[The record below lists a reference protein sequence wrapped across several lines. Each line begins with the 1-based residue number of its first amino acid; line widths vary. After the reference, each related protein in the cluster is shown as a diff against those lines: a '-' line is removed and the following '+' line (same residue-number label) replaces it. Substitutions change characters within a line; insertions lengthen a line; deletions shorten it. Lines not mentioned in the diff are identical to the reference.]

1 MSGNQDSRRSTP
13 APAGDSGSDVRG
25 GASGAKGSTAP
36 RTKSTAIERPP
47 SGAADAP
54 PLFVDQPFPPYRF
67 VPGVTP
73 HPFAH
78 AEGWGFGKERPPP
91 PLLAP
96 ERWAENTPYLRGCD
110 FFNRGWWWEAHEA
123 WEDLW
128 HVVEGHHPRQWQL
141 LKGLIQLAAC
151 ALQRERGID
160 GGAERLLLTALA
172 CLERVASGE
181 LPDFVDNDPASA
193 GEGSPAGAIP
203 SVETPPSA
211 NSPPPQTAYYCGLD
225 LTALADEARA
235 RLSQPCPRVDGF
247 YLRPAPLGAGST
259 NARST
264 PEDS

>member
-1 MSGNQDSRRSTP
+1 VSGERESGRDDP
-13 APAGDSGSDVRG
+13 APVGDGGDDARA
-25 GASGAKGSTAP
+25 GASGAAGGGDSADAADNVAP
-36 RTKSTAIERPP
+36 RSKPTAIERPP

-54 PLFVDQPFPPYRF
+54 PLFVDEAFPPYRF

-78 AEGWGFGKERPPP
+78 ADGWGYGSDRPPP

-96 ERWAENTPYLRGCD
+96 ELWAENKAYLRGCD

-151 ALQRERGID
+151 ALQRERGVD
-160 GGAERLLLTALA
+160 KGAERLLVTAVA

-181 LPDFVDNDPASA
+181 LSA
-193 GEGSPAGAIP
+193 H
-203 SVETPPSA
+203 
-211 NSPPPQTAYYCGLD
+211 YCGLD
-225 LTALADEARA
+225 LAALADEARA

-247 YLRPAPLGAGST
+247 YLRPVPTDAGPT
-259 NARST
+259 NARSN
-264 PEDS
+264 PEDP